1 MSRLEDELRSALRRE
16 DPGEEFTR
24 RVLASAHAEAGRRAA
39 PRMARWLAAAAAC
52 ALLAAGG
59 LEYRAYERSRAEGQA
74 AKQQLMIAM
83 RIAGSKLRMAQQ
95 KVIDIEQRQRP

>member
-1 MSRLEDELRSALRRE
+1 MSRLEDELRIALRRE
-16 DPGEEFTR
+16 NPGEEFTR
-24 RVLASAHAEAGRRAA
+24 RVLAAAHVEASRRSA
-39 PRMARWLAAAAAC
+39 PWISRWLAAAAAC

-83 RIAGSKLRMAQQ
+83 RIAGSKLRVAQQ
-95 KVIDIEQRQRP
+95 KVIGIEQRQRP